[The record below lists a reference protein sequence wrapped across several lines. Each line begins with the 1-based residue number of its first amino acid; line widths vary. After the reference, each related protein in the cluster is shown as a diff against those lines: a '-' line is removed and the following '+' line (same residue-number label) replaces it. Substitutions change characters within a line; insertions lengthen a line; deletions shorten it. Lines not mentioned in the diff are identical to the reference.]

1 MEAPKP
7 SNQNL
12 IKNKEKI
19 FELISNKGNKF
30 IITVLNKQSSLLIIS
45 ILNNDLNKR
54 YYENIFSLEKIKEN
68 KAFAFYES
76 IDEILSELFP
86 LIDKKE
92 VKIIE
97 ETKFIKINFT
107 LPLQKFT
114 NIRFNLY
121 EKQKSDKDKINEL
134 YNIVINQNNEI
145 NELKKEQIN
154 LKNEIKDLKI
164 RINTL
169 EIQNKENEKKK
180 ELQILKNF
188 DSEIIQS
195 INDIQFIIERLKTIK
210 KQK

>member
-30 IITVLNKQSSLLIIS
+30 IITVLNKQSSLFIIK

-54 YYENIFSLEKIKEN
+54 YYENIFSLEK
-68 KAFAFYES
+68 
-76 IDEILSELFP
+76 
-86 LIDKKE
+86 KKE

-107 LPLQKFT
+107 LPLKKFK
-114 NIRFNLY
+114 NIEFNLN
-121 EKQKSDKDKINEL
+121 EKEKSDSDKINEL

-145 NELKKEQIN
+145 NELKKEEIN
-154 LKNEIKDLKI
+154 LKNEIKNLKI

-180 ELQILKNF
+180 N
-188 DSEIIQS
+188 
-195 INDIQFIIERLKTIK
+195 K
-210 KQK
+210 KY

>member
-107 LPLQKFT
+107 LPLKKFK
-114 NIRFNLY
+114 NIEFNLN
-121 EKQKSDKDKINEL
+121 EKEKSDSDKINEL

-180 ELQILKNF
+180 NYKY
-188 DSEIIQS
+188 
-195 INDIQFIIERLKTIK
+195 
-210 KQK
+210 